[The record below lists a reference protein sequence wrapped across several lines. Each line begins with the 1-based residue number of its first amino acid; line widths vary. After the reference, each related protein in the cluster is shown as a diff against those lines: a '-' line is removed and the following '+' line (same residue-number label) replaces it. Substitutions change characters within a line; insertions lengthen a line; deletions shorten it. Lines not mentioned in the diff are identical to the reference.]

1 MKRTLPAVRPVITLF
16 LIGMLAIGSTGFVAN
31 TLLDG
36 LQYRA
41 IKVSSDRDIDDSMNE
56 LAEDGWY
63 PRFVLKF
70 QGDARLI
77 YERER
82 DEDER
87 IYDLEYK
94 AEVIG
99 SGKEIDDTFNK
110 MAKDG
115 AKDREQGVR

>member
-63 PRFVLKF
+63 PPICTQIPR
-70 QGDARLI
+70 
-77 YERER
+77 
-82 DEDER
+82 
-87 IYDLEYK
+87 
-94 AEVIG
+94 
-99 SGKEIDDTFNK
+99 
-110 MAKDG
+110 
-115 AKDREQGVR
+115 